1 MKTAQSGSGRLR
13 RLVVPAMRYTGAMP
27 IFLSSRKR
35 ALLGAAGAI
44 LALAACRA
52 PAPASAPTPVLPP
65 SPVASAAVPLPAAG
79 VLSVDSAASLVA
91 ITVRRGGPLAR
102 LGHDH
107 VVAARTVVGTVDP
120 PRSRA
125 ALRFRLDE
133 MTVDE
138 PGLRAQAGLDTALSA
153 EAIAGTRRNMLTR
166 VLDAERYPWV
176 DIAIERRGPQTV
188 QAAITLHGV
197 TRRYDVPVVVTAT
210 ADSLTASGVLSL
222 RQTDF
227 GLVPFAVLGGA
238 MAVQDELALRFTI
251 VAR

>member
-1 MKTAQSGSGRLR
+1 
-13 RLVVPAMRYTGAMP
+13 MRYTGAMP
-27 IFLSSRKR
+27 ISLSNRKR
-35 ALLGAAGAI
+35 ALLGAAGAV

-52 PAPASAPTPVLPP
+52 PSPVSDPASEPASGAAAGPT
-65 SPVASAAVPLPAAG
+65 SALPASPIAGAPVPPPVTG
-79 VLSVDSAASLVA
+79 VLSVDSAASLIA

-120 PRSRA
+120 AGNRA

-133 MTVDE
+133 LTVDE
-138 PGLRAQAGLDTALSA
+138 PALRAQAGLDTILSA
-153 EAIAGTRRNMLTR
+153 EAIAGTRHNMLTR

-176 DIAIERRGPQTV
+176 DVAIERTGPQTV

-197 TRRYDVPVVVTAT
+197 TRRYDVPVAVTSAADGVV
-210 ADSLTASGVLSL
+210 ASGTLAM

-238 MAVQDELALRFTI
+238 MAVQDELALRFAI